1 MADSVARLVEVL
13 DAEPLDV
20 LADPLVL
27 LSSSFGGGRNQV
39 VHDHHGVLLIEDLG
53 DPGVDQMVED
63 LGGEDVVG
71 HRQVH
76 LGNDKLSGRHLVPPR
91 RAGQDLLGKGHTHLG
106 HQSFKRLWRCTFI
119 ASTSASGTPPARRN
133 RGIVRRRHR

>member
-1 MADSVARLVEVL
+1 MSWVIARSTRSEERRVGS
-13 DAEPLDV
+13 DWSSDV
-20 LADPLVL
+20 C
-27 LSSSFGGGRNQV
+27 SSDLV

-119 ASTSASGTPPARRN
+119 ASTSASGYAAA
-133 RGIVRRRHR
+133 